1 MTELGFCTLFWELTG
16 LFFALTVPLT
26 HIVKLIM
33 ACLSPALPEDRAHH
47 KEYGGSAPSHAP
59 SQRGRSRNSGQQ

>member
-26 HIVKLIM
+26 QATGDSVSREP
-33 ACLSPALPEDRAHH
+33 SP
-47 KEYGGSAPSHAP
+47 
-59 SQRGRSRNSGQQ
+59 

>member
-26 HIVKLIM
+26 HLVPMARLLTHVILNFEDFGVIVSYKF
-33 ACLSPALPEDRAHH
+33 
-47 KEYGGSAPSHAP
+47 
-59 SQRGRSRNSGQQ
+59 

>member
-26 HIVKLIM
+26 QATGDSVSRERPCRK
-33 ACLSPALPEDRAHH
+33 AAHEMH
-47 KEYGGSAPSHAP
+47 EKWYTNGAELG
-59 SQRGRSRNSGQQ
+59 RGTVCHQECVN